1 MHILGM
7 TSPATPLA
15 RWMADNGKDDAA
27 VATAAGNVSR
37 SQVNRLKNGASK
49 PSWASAAALER
60 LTGIPAGELFTRID
74 GADSPNSQGAA
85 A

>member
-1 MHILGM
+1 
-7 TSPATPLA
+7 
-15 RWMADNGKDDAA
+15 MADNGKDDAA
-27 VATAAGNVSR
+27 VAAATEVSR

-60 LTGIPAGELFTRID
+60 LTGIPAGELFAPLD
-74 GADSPNSQGAA
+74 GPDSVESQAA